1 MQYLVE
7 LLEKETKVYEDYL
20 GLAMKKKQAL
30 IDNEIEILDDITGEE
45 KVLSTKVLA
54 LEAARVEFL
63 REQGYPSDITMDE
76 LLPRIADEPGS
87 TGLAETADNLKNV
100 LTECKKFND
109 TNMALLKQSSSYIN
123 HMIKVF
129 SANLN
134 QGRQPATYSRH
145 GMKKFESGKLAD
157 LQG

>member
-1 MQYLVE
+1 MKYLVE

-20 GLAMKKKQAL
+20 GLAVQKKQAL
-30 IDNEIEILDDITGEE
+30 IDNDIEILDGITSQE
-45 KVLSTKVLA
+45 KELSTKVLA

-63 REQGYPSDITMDE
+63 REQGYSSDITMDE
-76 LLPRIADEPGS
+76 LLPRIADDQD
-87 TGLAETADNLKNV
+87 LVKTADNLKNV

-109 TNMALLKQSSSYIN
+109 SNMALLKQSSNYIN

-129 SANLN
+129 TSNLN
-134 QGRQPATYSRH
+134 KGRQPATYSRH

-157 LQG
+157 MQG